1 MAIFHQS
8 DGRFSYTK
16 TGEFRVRCKAETPLT
31 IIFLS
36 LIPAGDFLILMLTKF
51 IPAEMAELVGE
62 LLQYMLYFWSGLW
75 FFIVVAIRAGVTCKY
90 YADQNEFKITD
101 NHKHTEYLFYADI
114 VNIEYTPI
122 KLFSKIP
129 RGFRV
134 KITTEYRTI
143 VYDYLFF
150 GNFGSTSPEDT
161 PFHMLEQRAYAY
173 QEPQQPHCDD
183 DLLRSREDREG
194 LI

>member
-1 MAIFHQS
+1 MAVFYQS

-36 LIPAGDFLILMLTKF
+36 LIPVGDFLIFKLVEYLQL
-51 IPAEMAELVGE
+51 EMDMQVGQ
-62 LLQYMLYFWSGLW
+62 LLEYACYFWAGLCI
-75 FFIVVAIRAGVTCKY
+75 FIMGAIRAGVTCKY

-114 VNIEYTPI
+114 TGIEYTPI

-134 KITTEYRTI
+134 KISTEYRTI

-150 GNFGSTSPEDT
+150 GNFGSTATEDT

-173 QEPQQPHCDD
+173 QEQQHCNDD
-183 DLLRSREDREG
+183 ILRLREDREG
-194 LI
+194 LL